1 MRGHKGDLN
10 TIVRAGCTHDGRHG
24 VPFVVTDDGDND
36 GGGSGGRTRTLTT
49 LFILI
54 HFEVRMFYETAKSA
68 REFKSA

>member
-10 TIVRAGCTHDGRHG
+10 TIVRAGCTHVGRHG
-24 VPFVVTDDGDND
+24 VPFVVTDDGDNGDD
-36 GGGSGGRTRTLTT
+36 GGGRTRTLTT